1 MRLIPLNQHIL
12 RGIIRSGDCVIDA
25 TVGGG
30 YDTLFLAHSVGE
42 SGRVIGFDIQ
52 EQAITQTREALISA
66 GVDAR
71 VTLHQ
76 CSHEHM
82 ALHIPLGLLPRVI
95 MFNLGYL
102 PRGDHAVVTQPEST
116 LCAVKAAL
124 ELICTGGIVSI
135 MTYPAHEGGEA
146 EYEQLH
152 SYLHALPQKEYTVMH
167 SRCFNASARAPQL
180 WSIQK
185 QG

>member
-1 MRLIPLNQHIL
+1 MRLIPLSQQIL
-12 RGIIRSGDCVIDA
+12 RGVIQEGDCVIDA

-30 YDTLFLAHSVGE
+30 YDTLFLAHCVGE
-42 SGRVIGFDIQ
+42 SGSVIGFDIQ
-52 EQAITQTREALISA
+52 EQALTLTSEALTAA

-71 VTLHQ
+71 VTLHHS
-76 CSHEHM
+76 SHEHI
-82 ALHIPLGLLPRVI
+82 AEHIPAGLAPRVV

-102 PRGDHAVVTQPEST
+102 PGGDHAVVTQPDST
-116 LCAVKAAL
+116 LRAVKAAL
-124 ELICTGGIVSI
+124 ELIRIGGIVSI

-152 SYLHALPQKEYTVMH
+152 SYLYALPQKQYTVMH

-180 WSIQK
+180 WNIQK